1 MRDLPPHDLD
11 QSTTDHRRTLAW
23 WLLAVAAMVA
33 VMVSLGGLT
42 RLTGSGLSMAQW
54 NPHHILPPLT
64 HQEWQEAFDQYRQ
77 TPEYRLVNAG
87 MDLAG
92 YQGIFWLEYIHRLW
106 GRLIG
111 LAFALPLAWF
121 AWRRMI
127 PPGWGWPL
135 LGLLAL
141 GGAQGG
147 LGWLMVASGLVDRP
161 EVSHFRLAAHLLL
174 ALVILAAL
182 VVGARLLWGGGIRR
196 HDLAF
201 KVGIGVGI
209 LALSTMA
216 WGALV
221 AGLDAGRIH
230 NTFPLMSGA
239 WWPAEAR
246 APLANMVE
254 SPAAVQYVH
263 RVLALTTWACLSLL
277 AAWAWLSQG
286 PRALVLAGAWAW
298 GQAGL
303 GIATLLYGAP
313 LGLAALHQGG
323 AVVLL
328 ALLCWGLA
336 SLRR

>member
-1 MRDLPPHDLD
+1 MRDSLPTDLPP
-11 QSTTDHRRTLAW
+11 STIDHRRVLAW
-23 WLLAVAAMVA
+23 WLLGVAVMVA
-33 VMVSLGGLT
+33 VMVSLGGVT

-54 NPHHILPPLT
+54 NPHHILPPMT
-64 HQEWQEAFDQYRQ
+64 HQEWQDAFAQYRQ
-77 TPEYRLVNAG
+77 TPEYRLVNNG

-111 LAFALPLAWF
+111 VAFAVPLAFF

-127 PPGWGWPL
+127 PTGWGWPL
-135 LGLLAL
+135 VGLLAL

-174 ALVILAAL
+174 ALLILSALIVGACTLLRVRVHHNRLGVRVALGVAAL
-182 VVGARLLWGGGIRR
+182 
-196 HDLAF
+196 
-201 KVGIGVGI
+201 
-209 LALSTMA
+209 ALCTMA

-239 WWPAEAR
+239 LWPAEAR
-246 APLANMVE
+246 APLLNAVE

-263 RVLALTTWACLSLL
+263 RVLALTTWASLTLL
-277 AAWAWLSQG
+277 ALWSWRSQG

-298 GQAGL
+298 VQAAL
-303 GIATLLYGAP
+303 GVATLLHGAP
-313 LGLAALHQGG
+313 VALAAAHQGG

-328 ALLCWGLA
+328 SLLCWGLA

>member
-1 MRDLPPHDLD
+1 MRDFLPTDLN
-11 QSTTDHRRTLAW
+11 QACHDHRRILAG
-23 WLLAVAAMVA
+23 WLLVVAFMVA
-33 VMVSLGGLT
+33 VMVSLGGIT

-54 NPHHILPPLT
+54 NPHHILPPLS
-64 HQEWQEAFDQYRQ
+64 HQEWEDAFALYRQ
-77 TPEYRLVNAG
+77 TPEYRLINNG

-92 YQGIFWLEYIHRLW
+92 YQGIFWLEYVHRLW

-127 PPGWGWPL
+127 PAGWGWPL

-174 ALVILAAL
+174 ALLILAAL
-182 VVGARLLWGGGIRR
+182 VAGARLLWGGRVHR
-196 HDLAF
+196 HPLAV
-201 KVGIGVGI
+201 KVAVGVAALT
-209 LALSTMA
+209 LATMT

-230 NTFPLMSGA
+230 NTFPLMSGTL
-239 WWPAEAR
+239 WPPEAR
-246 APLANMVE
+246 APLSNAVE
-254 SPAAVQYVH
+254 NPAAVQYVH

-277 AAWAWLSQG
+277 AVWAWLAQG
-286 PRALVLAGAWAW
+286 PRPLVLAGAWAW
-298 GQAGL
+298 VQAGL
-303 GIATLLYGAP
+303 GIATLVHGAP
-313 LGLAALHQGG
+313 IALAALHQGG
-323 AVVLL
+323 AVILL
-328 ALLCWGLA
+328 GLLCWGLA